1 MSVVDVLVEL
11 RSGKKWRK
19 KKQNLALCS
28 VTPGGKDPVAKFKSE
43 VSEIT
48 KTDAKVEC
56 KCF

>member
-1 MSVVDVLVEL
+1 MYWLSCGLARNGE
-11 RSGKKWRK
+11 K